1 MDAPRRNRPARSRRE
16 QALRAEARTVSRF
29 LRGMALLMTHRGS
42 QPSVIG
48 GAVASALRVAK
59 EKAEE
64 AQSADEAADAAMA
77 GQAKSAAN
85 AKAAVE
91 ATPRTPRTEALRRL
105 SCKPV
110 SGGVGNELAERF
122 KRMRA
127 RGGATECDGE
137 AEPSHGAR
145 PLLQPVHEET
155 VAAEEAR
162 SVQAMAAADAKTAVE
177 AMSEAAN
184 SNEARLAGM
193 QRELE
198 AARFAATSAR
208 QELLDG
214 QDKAECRV
222 EALVE
227 AALVLQA
234 RVQEL
239 EDELEVQ
246 HSALA
251 QADADLAS
259 CLTTHRAE
267 LTEERAKF
275 EGELEKAA
283 CRMDAMVGAAL
294 EFQARVQELEDELE
308 VQRSAL
314 AQADADLE
322 SSLTTHRAEL
332 TEERAKFEGEL
343 EKAACRMDAMVGA
356 AMDFQARVQELE
368 DELEVQRSALAQADA
383 DLVASRATHRAEP
396 AEEAVRP

>member
-1 MDAPRRNRPARSRRE
+1 MDVPRRNRPARSRRE

-64 AQSADEAADAAMA
+64 AKSADEAADAAMA
-77 GQAKSAAN
+77 GQAKSAAD

-122 KRMRA
+122 KRLRA
-127 RGGATECDGE
+127 RGDATECDGE

-198 AARFAATSAR
+198 AARFATTSAR

-214 QDKAECRV
+214 QHKAECRL

-227 AALVLQA
+227 AALVLKA

-246 HSALA
+246 H
-251 QADADLAS
+251 
-259 CLTTHRAE
+259 
-267 LTEERAKF
+267 
-275 EGELEKAA
+275 
-283 CRMDAMVGAAL
+283 
-294 EFQARVQELEDELE
+294 
-308 VQRSAL
+308 SAL

-383 DLVASRATHRAEP
+383 DLVASRATHRAEL

>member
-64 AQSADEAADAAMA
+64 AKSADEAADAAMA
-77 GQAKSAAN
+77 GQAKSAAD

-227 AALVLQA
+227 AALVMQA

-251 QADADLAS
+251 QADADLEAS
-259 CLTTHRAE
+259 LSTHRAE

-275 EGELEKAA
+275 EVQLLQSTAANGARLANMQRELEAARLATTSARQEFSGELDQAY
-283 CRMDAMVGAAL
+283 CRLEAML
-294 EFQARVQELEDELE
+294 
-308 VQRSAL
+308 
-314 AQADADLE
+314 
-322 SSLTTHRAEL
+322 
-332 TEERAKFEGEL
+332 
-343 EKAACRMDAMVGA
+343 GA

-383 DLVASRATHRAEP
+383 DLVASRATHRAEL

>member
-16 QALRAEARTVSRF
+16 QALRAEARTVARF

-64 AQSADEAADAAMA
+64 AKRADEAADVAMA
-77 GQAKSAAN
+77 A
-85 AKAAVE
+85 
-91 ATPRTPRTEALRRL
+91 
-105 SCKPV
+105 
-110 SGGVGNELAERF
+110 VGNELAEEF

-127 RGGATECDGE
+127 RGDATECDGE

-208 QELLDG
+208 QEVLDG

-227 AALVLQA
+227 AALVL
-234 RVQEL
+234 
-239 EDELEVQ
+239 
-246 HSALA
+246 
-251 QADADLAS
+251 
-259 CLTTHRAE
+259 
-267 LTEERAKF
+267 
-275 EGELEKAA
+275 
-283 CRMDAMVGAAL
+283 
-294 EFQARVQELEDELE
+294 
-308 VQRSAL
+308 
-314 AQADADLE
+314 
-322 SSLTTHRAEL
+322 
-332 TEERAKFEGEL
+332 
-343 EKAACRMDAMVGA
+343 
-356 AMDFQARVQELE
+356 QARVQELE